1 MAKPPEFYLQM
12 KEEHPDL
19 VGAYESLGKAAREAG
34 PLDDRIQALVKL
46 GLSIGAGMEGSTHS
60 SVRKALAAGCSA
72 EEIHHAVAL
81 SVTTLGFPSMM
92 RARAWVEDVLA
103 RNAPS

>member
-1 MAKPPEFYLQM
+1 MSKAPAFYERM
-12 KEEHPDL
+12 KEQYPEL
-19 VGAYESLGKAAREAG
+19 VRSYESLGDAARQAG
-34 PLDDRIQALVKL
+34 PLDEKTMALVKL

-60 SVRKALAAGCSA
+60 SVRKAVAAGCSP
-72 EEIHHAVAL
+72 EEIQHVAVL

-103 RNAPS
+103 GK

>member
-1 MAKPPEFYLQM
+1 M
-12 KEEHPDL
+12 
-19 VGAYESLGKAAREAG
+19 
-34 PLDDRIQALVKL
+34 ALVKL

-60 SVRKALAAGCSA
+60 SVRKAVAAGCSP
-72 EEIHHAVAL
+72 EEIQHVAVL

-103 RNAPS
+103 GK